1 MNPHIQRYFSD
12 ISRWLGGQNPTLRP
26 VGGHTLDA
34 DDAHLIDSLL
44 TQSPTSWMAES
55 HVRNYERAFA
65 AFQSFGYG
73 YSFLTGRTAL
83 RAAIRALGLQRGDVV
98 AVPAF
103 TCVAVPNAFRFEG
116 VEVAWF
122 DIETDTFGPDA
133 GSLREALQRNP
144 AIKAVVVQHL
154 FGLVCRDYEA
164 VVALARAHGAA
175 VIEDCTHATGA
186 RFRGQRI
193 GQLGDI
199 AFFSSE
205 QSKVIN
211 TFTGGMACTQV
222 PELAQ
227 RLAEYQ
233 AGLPYPDELQIRRL
247 LRNAAYVWHTQHAPD
262 RWRTW
267 PLHRLRM
274 GADLWVTTT
283 PDELAHREGHHEGFR
298 FPAPLAQLGQLQL
311 LKCDDRNA
319 QRREH
324 AQKVLE
330 ALPTLPVRVLK
341 WPMAVPD
348 SEPVW
353 LRVPLLV
360 DERDKQRT
368 TWAKKLETEVGHW
381 FSGSEHPLTGV
392 AAGCPNA
399 AFAAAHIVNL

>member
-1 MNPHIQRYFSD
+1 MSPHVQRYFSGF
-12 ISRWLGGQNPTLRP
+12 SRWLGGRAPALRP
-26 VGGHTLDA
+26 VGGHTF
-34 DDAHLIDSLL
+34 DAHDARLIDTLL
-44 TQSPTSWMAES
+44 AQSPASWMAES

-65 AFQSFGYG
+65 EFQSFRYG

-83 RAAIRALGLQRGDVV
+83 RAAIRALGLQRDDVV
-98 AVPAF
+98 ALPAF

-116 VEVAWF
+116 VGIEWF
-122 DIETDTFGPDA
+122 DIETDTFGPDVNA
-133 GSLREALQRNP
+133 LRDALQRNP
-144 AIKAVVVQHL
+144 AIKAVVVQHH

-175 VIEDCTHATGA
+175 IIEDCTHATGA
-186 RFRGQRI
+186 RFRGRRI
-193 GQLGDI
+193 GQLGDV

-211 TFTGGMACTQV
+211 TFTGGMACTHS

-233 AGLPYPDELQIRRL
+233 AALPYPDEHQIRRL
-247 LRNAAYVWHTQHAPD
+247 LLNAAYVWKTQHAPD

-267 PLHRLRM
+267 PLHRLRL

-311 LKCDDRNA
+311 LKCDRLNE

-324 AQKVLE
+324 AKKVLE
-330 ALPTLPVRVLK
+330 AIPTLPVRVLK
-341 WPMAVPD
+341 LPHVVAE
-348 SEPVW
+348 SEPIW

-360 DERDKQRT
+360 DDRGKQLT
-368 TWAKKLETEVGHW
+368 TWADKLETEVGYW
-381 FSGSEHPLTGV
+381 FSGSEHPLSRV
-392 AAGCPNA
+392 ISGCPNA
-399 AFAAAHIVNL
+399 AFAAIHIVNL